1 MVKPLIQVSEW
12 QPLVLPFHLD
22 NPKIRQRIL
31 RAGETKVGDVFR
43 MRRNQLFARDLV
55 GLLDAGPLQVQI
67 VPKLYDDSSFEDDAA
82 VLFHLLARL
91 IAPEKVAVLPSS
103 AKISNVSV
111 MEPIYRQVANDLYRM
126 LLDGVP
132 RRYYA
137 IDAVASTIRG
147 RIDLTKVIR
156 QHPGTHHLIPIRFSP
171 LFQDNPLSRVLRAIA
186 ERLSNLTRIAK
197 TRETLLQCSDILREA
212 ARVPFTP
219 ELVNN
224 VNLTRLEFDSL
235 SLIRFAQ
242 LLVAG
247 MTHDIARTGDH
258 QGYGLVFPLDGLFE
272 GLVKAT
278 IKRALGRSEELRLRG
293 SKGIGRLLRRN
304 VNGIEV
310 FRLKPDLVI
319 EYRASGKIA
328 LIGDAKWKRLDHK
341 KSTLGIDAT
350 DVYQLMAYMSRTEIA
365 SGVFF
370 FPKAERDGPV
380 LRQHFFESLVDRKDI
395 IVVEVD
401 VEALT
406 TKNLNSQEHID
417 RMLRGLFED
426 LVRRDVVPTA

>member
-1 MVKPLIQVSEW
+1 MAKPLVQVSEW
-12 QPLVLPFHLD
+12 QPLVLPSHLD
-22 NPKIRQRIL
+22 NPEIRQRIF

-43 MRRNQLFARDLV
+43 MRRNRLFARDLV
-55 GLLDAGPLQVQI
+55 GLIDAGPLQIQI
-67 VPKLYDDSSFEDDAA
+67 VPKLYDDSSVEDDAA
-82 VLFHLLARL
+82 VLFHLLTRL

-103 AKISNVSV
+103 AKISNLPV
-111 MEPIYRQVANDLYRM
+111 MEPIYRQVANDLYRL

-132 RRYYA
+132 RRYYP

-147 RIDLTKVIR
+147 RIDLTKVTR
-156 QHPGTHHLIPIRFSP
+156 QHPGMHHLIPIRFSP
-171 LFQDNPLSRVLRAIA
+171 LFQDNPLSRVLRALA

-197 TRETLLQCSDILREA
+197 TRETLLQCSDILHEA
-212 ARVPFTP
+212 ARVPLTP

-224 VNLTRLEFDSL
+224 LKLTRLEFDWL

-247 MTHDIARTGDH
+247 MTQDIARTGNH
-258 QGYGLVFPLDGLFE
+258 EGYGLVFPLDGLFE

-278 IKRALGRSEELRLRG
+278 IKRALGKSDELRLRG

-304 VNGIEV
+304 VDGIEV

-319 EYRASGKIA
+319 DYRASGKIA

-341 KSTLGIDAT
+341 KSALGIDEA
-350 DVYQLMAYMSRTEIA
+350 DVYQLIAYMSRTEIT

-370 FPKAERDGPV
+370 FPKTERDGPV
-380 LRQHFFESLVDRKDI
+380 LRQHCFESLEDRKYI

-401 VEALT
+401 VESLI
-406 TKNLNSQEHID
+406 TKDFNKQEHID
-417 RMLRGLFED
+417 RMLRGLFEN
-426 LVRRDVVPTA
+426 LVRSDMFLTA